1 MSSSAELYRRA
12 LRVMPG
18 GVSSPVRAFRAVGG
32 DPIFIAR
39 GEGAF
44 VFDVEGHRYTD
55 LVLSFGPLILGHCR
69 AEVVEA
75 IRRQA
80 AAGAS
85 FGAPC
90 EAELELAEAICRLVP
105 SVDVVRLVSSG
116 TEAVMSA
123 LRVARAATGRSRL
136 LKFAGGYHG
145 HYDPM
150 LAAGGSGL
158 ATLGLDAAAR
168 DTAVVPY
175 NDLAAAAGVLAGG
188 DLAAVIVEPVAGN
201 MGLVAPEPGFL
212 EGLRAECEAAGALLI
227 FDEVIT
233 GFRVALGGAQAVS
246 GVRPDLTVLG
256 KIIGGGLP
264 VGAYGGREDLMRMVA
279 PEGPVYQA
287 GTLSGNPLAAAAGLA
302 TLRILESDPPYARLE
317 AAGAAV
323 EEALSGLPVTVSR
336 VGSMFTVFMREGTVR
351 SFEDAR
357 RADADAYAKLHR
369 SCLKDGVYLP
379 PSQFET
385 CFLSTAH
392 GPAELESIGD
402 VIRQGVERIIGA
414 R

>member
-1 MSSSAELYRRA
+1 MSASRDLYRRA
-12 LRVMPG
+12 VRVMPG
-18 GVSSPVRAFRAVGG
+18 GVSSPVRAFKAVGG
-32 DPIFIAR
+32 EPRFLAR
-39 GEGAF
+39 GEGPF
-44 VFDVEGHRYTD
+44 VFDVDGNRYVD
-55 LVLSFGPLILGHCR
+55 LVLSFGPLILGHAR
-69 AEVVEA
+69 PEVVDA

-80 AAGAS
+80 ASGTS

-90 EAELELAEAICRLVP
+90 EPELELAETICRLVP
-105 SVDVVRLVSSG
+105 SVDVVRLVNSG

-123 LRVARAATGRSRL
+123 LRVARAATGLSRL

-150 LAAGGSGL
+150 LASGGSGL
-158 ATLGLDAAAR
+158 ATLGLEASAAE
-168 DTAVVPY
+168 TAVVPY
-175 NDLAAAAGVLAGG
+175 NDLPAAREVIGSG

-201 MGLVAPEPGFL
+201 MGLVPPRPGFL
-212 EGLRAECEAAGALLI
+212 EGLRSACDRAGTVLV

-233 GFRVALGGAQAVS
+233 GFRVSLGGAQAAN

-287 GTLSGNPLAAAAGLA
+287 GPLSGNPLAAAAGLA
-302 TLRILESDPPYARLE
+302 TLRILESDPPYERLE
-317 AAGAAV
+317 SAGGRL
-323 EEALSGLPVTVSR
+323 EEALAGLPVTVNR
-336 VGSMFTVFMREGTVR
+336 TGSMFTIFMRTGPV
-351 SFEDAR
+351 SDYEDAR
-357 RADADAYAKLHR
+357 GSDQQAYARLHR
-369 SCLKDGVYLP
+369 HGLEGGIYLP

-392 GPAELESIGD
+392 GPAELDLIAQVVRD
-402 VIRQGVERIIGA
+402 RIERIIAGE
-414 R
+414 